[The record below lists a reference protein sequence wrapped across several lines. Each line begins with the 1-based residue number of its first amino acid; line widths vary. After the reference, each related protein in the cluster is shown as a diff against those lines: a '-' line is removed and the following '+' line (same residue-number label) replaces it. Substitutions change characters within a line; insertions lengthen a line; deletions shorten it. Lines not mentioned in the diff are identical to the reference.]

1 MKKLVF
7 VGFLSLV
14 IISCEKKESPKNEPI
29 ISDSITTENVQQ
41 PIDTLGSKSFC
52 FMKVIGKDT
61 VALSFDDNLGTIT
74 GKLAYKNN
82 EKDSSKGDIS
92 GFKSGDTLKL
102 SYEFASEG
110 TTSKRDIF
118 FVQKNNSLFEGIGE
132 LKDNDGKMVYVN
144 EKKISYPENQKFQQA
159 DCNKVNQLLK

>member
-7 VGFLSLV
+7 VGFLSLI

-29 ISDSITTENVQQ
+29 ITDSITTENVQQ

-61 VALSFDDNLGTIT
+61 VAVSFDDNLGTIT

-118 FVQKNNSLFEGIGE
+118 FVQKNNSLYEGVGE
-132 LKDNDGKMVYVN
+132 LKDNDGQMVYVH
-144 EKKISYPENQKFQQA
+144 EKKISYPDNQKLQQA

>member
-7 VGFLSLV
+7 IGFLSLV

-61 VALSFDDNLGTIT
+61 VAVSFDDNLGTIT

-118 FVQKNNSLFEGIGE
+118 FVQKNNSLYEGVGE
-132 LKDNDGKMVYVN
+132 LKDNDGQMVYVN
-144 EKKISYPENQKFQQA
+144 EKKISYPDNQKLQQA